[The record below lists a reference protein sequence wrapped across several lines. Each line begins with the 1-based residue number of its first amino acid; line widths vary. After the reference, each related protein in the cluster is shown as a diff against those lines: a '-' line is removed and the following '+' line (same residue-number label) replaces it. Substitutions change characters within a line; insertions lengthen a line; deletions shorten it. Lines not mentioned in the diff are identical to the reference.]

1 MQNDAG
7 EVVDMYIPRKC
18 SSSGKIIGA
27 KDHAAVQVCTFLLII
42 KSVTPILNITRYKIY
57 FLKTFI
63 YYSAEFFH
71 LIQGSAG
78 QKGTFFLCFKKHILK

>member
-27 KDHAAVQVCTFLLII
+27 KDHAAVQVCKFLLLI
-42 KSVTPILNITRYKIY
+42 KLITPILNIIKC
-57 FLKTFI
+57 FLQVD
-63 YYSAEFFH
+63 
-71 LIQGSAG
+71 LV
-78 QKGTFFLCFKKHILK
+78 L

>member
-27 KDHAAVQVCTFLLII
+27 KDHAAVQVSIC
-42 KSVTPILNITRYKIY
+42 
-57 FLKTFI
+57 
-63 YYSAEFFH
+63 
-71 LIQGSAG
+71 
-78 QKGTFFLCFKKHILK
+78 